1 LQSAAEGQTATDG
14 RVRLIHV
21 SDVHLPMSAGLSFR
35 HWNVKRAL
43 GHANWQRK
51 RRFVHTRDA
60 LDRLVAHARLQA
72 PDHWLVSGDLV
83 NLGLPEELAAATA
96 WLGEIGAPDQV
107 SVVPGNHD
115 IYCVLWRDPG
125 VRRWATHMASSPV
138 ERLGE
143 RLATVGVQAAAFPY
157 LRLIGGAVALIGLN
171 SAHPTPPGYAGGRLG
186 AGQLNRLGPMLDAA
200 RAAGLFRLIMI
211 HHPPLP
217 FQAGPRRALRDAG
230 DLADVI
236 RRHGA
241 ELVVHGHNHRTMAAR
256 WATRDGTAI
265 VHGVPSASQVDAR
278 RGHDDAGAYRCYEI
292 SQDGQSWTARWK
304 LTGFEPSDDGAEIRV
319 RDKGE
324 ITWPVARK
332 LATAE

>member
-1 LQSAAEGQTATDG
+1 MPSETERHAVSVA
-14 RVRLIHV
+14 RVRLIHI
-21 SDVHLPMSAGLSFR
+21 SDVHLPMSAGLSVR

-60 LDRLVAHARLQA
+60 LDRLVAHAHLQA

-96 WLGEIGAPDQV
+96 WLGELGAPDQV

-115 IYCVLWRDPG
+115 IYCVLWRDAG
-125 VRRWATHMASSPV
+125 VRRWAAHMASSSA
-138 ERLGE
+138 EQLGE
-143 RLATVGVQAAAFPY
+143 RLSAVGAQAAAFPY
-157 LRLIGGAVALIGLN
+157 VRRLGGAVALIGLN

-265 VHGVPSASQVDAR
+265 VHGVPSASQMAAR

-292 SQDGQSWTARWK
+292 SDDDGRWIARWR
-304 LTGFEPSDDGAEIRV
+304 LIGFEAGDDGAEIRV
-319 RDKGE
+319 RDEGE
-324 ITWPVARK
+324 ITWPVAGTV
-332 LATAE
+332 AMAE